1 MPLHSD
7 PNIDVITRQC
17 RLYEREMKIKKD
29 ELYKLKNLLKDEFTE
44 KEELISKN
52 LESVKQLNEFS
63 NVILTIDDKFI
74 ENNF

>member
-1 MPLHSD
+1 
-7 PNIDVITRQC
+7 
-17 RLYEREMKIKKD
+17 MKIKKD
-29 ELYKLKNLLKDEFTE
+29 ELYKLKNLLKEEFTE